1 VPSPGVTDAT
11 TSSWEKKNDPVSDE
25 KMYPPSEVTPMLTNP
40 GFGSLNAGA
49 TQDTSVREEN
59 AAETSSD
66 EWENRQKVLPDTNP
80 DPLTVTTV
88 PPRFGPDAGDMD
100 EIVGAGTE
108 FWPEHRR
115 GIRAAPAR
123 KSNAEMCRPLE
134 LGREAERE
142 VESAK
147 EAKRDRRA
155 AAAAA
160 VSMT

>member
-1 VPSPGVTDAT
+1 
-11 TSSWEKKNDPVSDE
+11 
-25 KMYPPSEVTPMLTNP
+25 MLTNP

-49 TQDTSVREEN
+49 TQDTSVRDVN
-59 AAETSSD
+59 VAATSSD
-66 EWENRQKVLPDTNP
+66 EWEKRQKVLPDTNP

-100 EIVGAGTE
+100 EIVGAEAE

-115 GIRAAPAR
+115 GIRDAPAR
-123 KSNAEMCRPLE
+123 KSIAEMCPPLE

-142 VESAK
+142 VESAN
-147 EAKRDRRA
+147 EANRNRRA

-160 VSMT
+160 ISVK

>member
-1 VPSPGVTDAT
+1 
-11 TSSWEKKNDPVSDE
+11 
-25 KMYPPSEVTPMLTNP
+25 MLTNP

-49 TQDTSVREEN
+49 TQDTSVRDEN
-59 AAETSSD
+59 VAATSSD
-66 EWENRQKVLPDTNP
+66 EWEKRQKVLPDTNP

-100 EIVGAGTE
+100 EIVGAETE

-115 GIRAAPAR
+115 GIRDAPAR
-123 KSNAEMCRPLE
+123 KSIAEMCPPLE

-142 VESAK
+142 VESAN
-147 EAKRDRRA
+147 EANRNRRA

-160 VSMT
+160 VSVK